1 MKLFVPFAKRIFAGE
16 MVDFFKNLSL
26 MIQSGIPVDE
36 AIDILMLQTRSGTF
50 KGFLK
55 NVSKQVKQGSSL
67 SKAFLPYRSYLTDL
81 VINIVKAGE
90 VNGTLEGNLR
100 YISDILTRRRELKQR
115 LSNALLY
122 PEIVLVMAIVVGGG
136 ISVMILP
143 KLIPL
148 FRALNVDLPLS
159 SRILLGLSVFLQQY
173 GLQILPL
180 VVFVIILMMLLS
192 KIYVFRW
199 ILDTVVL
206 RLPFFGRLVKNYQLA
221 LFCQLFGTLFKSGL
235 PIKEAMVA
243 SSEAMTNVRYRN
255 ILIKATSRVTAGV
268 PLSAS
273 LKKSAF
279 FFPQNMISIV
289 AVGETSGRLD
299 ESFGYLAAYYENDV
313 DVQTKRLPTLIEPLL
328 LLAIGLIVAF
338 VAAAVISP
346 IYEITSGIRTG
357 G

>member
-1 MKLFVPFAKRIFAGE
+1 MKLLVPFAKRIFAGE

-26 MIQSGIPVDE
+26 MIQSGIPIDE
-36 AIDILMLQTRSGTF
+36 AIDILLLQTRSMTF
-50 KGFLK
+50 KSFLK

-67 SKAFLPYRSYLTDL
+67 SKAFLPYRSYLSDL

-90 VNGTLEGNLR
+90 VNGTLEENMR

-122 PEIVLVMAIVVGGG
+122 PEIVLVMAFIVGGG

-148 FRALNVDLPLS
+148 FRALNVDLPLA
-159 SRILLGLSVFLQQY
+159 SRILLGVSVFLQQY

-180 VVFVIILMMLLS
+180 AIFVIILLMLLS

-199 ILDTVVL
+199 FLDTAVL
-206 RLPFFGRLVKNYQLA
+206 RMPFFGRLVKNYQLA
-221 LFCQLFGTLFKSGL
+221 LFCQLFGTLFRSGL
-235 PIKEAMVA
+235 PIKDAMVA
-243 SSEAMTNVRYRN
+243 SSEAMTNVRFRN
-255 ILIKATSRVTAGV
+255 ILTKATSRVTAGV
-268 PLSAS
+268 PLSAT
-273 LKKSAF
+273 LKKFAF
-279 FFPQNMISIV
+279 FFPQNMVSVV

-299 ESFGYLAAYYENDV
+299 ESFGYLATYYENEV

-338 VAAAVISP
+338 VAAAIISP